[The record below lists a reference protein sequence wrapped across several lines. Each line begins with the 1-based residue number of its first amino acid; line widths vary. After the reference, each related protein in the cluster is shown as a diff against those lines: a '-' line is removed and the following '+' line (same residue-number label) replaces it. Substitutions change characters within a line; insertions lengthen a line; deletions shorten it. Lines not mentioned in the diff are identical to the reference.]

1 MSDSIGPCDNCGLCC
16 EELLV
21 EATPWSMC
29 CGSREST
36 WRRPIHNLSPQLSV
50 LDACWI
56 VAGPGSPCPFLTP
69 RKRCDIY
76 PTRPER
82 VVLPSR
88 PGSPKCQEL
97 RKESGMA
104 PVVPQP
110 VIHQI
115 LTEIIPGM
123 AARISAWAPITCV
136 SRTAR
141 NSSGEVSAAGFF
153 K

>member
-21 EATPWSMC
+21 EATAVDVL
-29 CGSREST
+29 REP
-36 WRRPIHNLSPQLSV
+36 RIDLERPIHNRSPQLSV

-76 PTRPER
+76 PTRPNGC
-82 VVLPSR
+82 VAFA

-110 VIHQI
+110 AIHQI
-115 LTEIIPGM
+115 LTEIMQAVIAEETDEPG
-123 AARISAWAPITCV
+123 W
-136 SRTAR
+136 
-141 NSSGEVSAAGFF
+141 